1 MNSVGGL
8 GKVNLKIRICA
19 ATLAFALAASGC
31 AKKPEETAA
40 PSETATTASETVS
53 SSVPSTEESS
63 QETEQTSFGPRAEY
77 GDGSFQAVVN
87 NVILKNKINVES
99 AVKTYDGITGLDS
112 GWHGDRWIDITMW
125 LTELHQYTIEDKYLQ
140 CGSPDDRYHVV
151 NGKNDFTITF
161 VPVKELGE
169 KKNYDGFDVP
179 DEVPVTLVNIEV
191 TLSNGFKI
199 VIADGGNDDEFN
211 ISGSGRGWFMTHD
224 QIAAAEYLFE
234 HLDQDASTDPLSDL
248 FEHKT
253 VIKTNTYTF

>member
-1 MNSVGGL
+1 M
-8 GKVNLKIRICA
+8 CA
-19 ATLAFALAASGC
+19 AAVAASVLFASGC
-31 AKKPEETAA
+31 AKKPEETT
-40 PSETATTASETVS
+40 TAASETVTTVTETTAE
-53 SSVPSTEESS
+53 SVQPTGESS
-63 QETEQTSFGPRAEY
+63 QTTEETPFSPRGEY
-77 GDGSFQAVVN
+77 GDGNFQAVVN

-99 AVKTYDGITGLDS
+99 AIKNYDGITGLDS

-140 CGSPDDRYHVV
+140 CGSPEDRYHVV

-161 VPVKELGE
+161 VPVKEIGE

-179 DEVPVTLVNIEV
+179 DEVPMTLVNIEIA
-191 TLSNGFKI
+191 LSNGFKI
-199 VIADGGNDDEFN
+199 VITDGGNDDEFN

-234 HLDQDASTDPLSDL
+234 HLDNDASIDPLSDI
-248 FEHKT
+248 FDHKT